1 MRWLL
6 RLLLTFCLIV
16 PSQSSANYEQS
27 LSFCETI
34 CKIKANVIVLR
45 HAVAPGMG
53 DPTNFE
59 LNYCSTQRN
68 LDRVGR
74 RQTK

>member
-6 RLLLTFCLIV
+6 RFLLTFCLTV

-27 LSFCETI
+27 LSIYEII

-45 HAVAPGMG
+45 HAVALGMG
-53 DPTNFE
+53 DPTYFE
-59 LNYCSTQRN
+59 FIESEIKSY
-68 LDRVGR
+68 
-74 RQTK
+74 